1 MPKKTDNKLIKNE
14 ILIPRS
20 TLNLRIKPED
30 KVLIDRAARA
40 AGKNRTEFV
49 LEAARRAAEEMLAD
63 LRVVNVSPDVYQQF
77 LDKLDKPPQTN
88 EKLIKTMQS
97 QPPWEN

>member
-14 ILIPRS
+14 VLIPRS

-63 LRVVNVSPDVYQQF
+63 FRVVNVSPDVYQQF
-77 LDKLDKPPQTN
+77 LDKLDMPPKTN